1 MTQKKIF
8 NKGAILN
15 IIIIV
20 LCVILFGLI
29 IIYTA
34 IYMDYNRTYVNDE
47 HYMLYRVYDNEYN
60 DLMESVYQNE
70 ISGASIEGSMAQ
82 LYAVAH
88 YYENAVLYYA
98 HQTAGNAAQA
108 DMRYEK
114 MQEYAKDMGEFAD
127 EAEVIL
133 EYLEEINKF

>member
-1 MTQKKIF
+1 MIQKKTF
-8 NKGAILN
+8 NKGAVLN

-47 HYMLYRVYDNEYN
+47 HYMLYRVYDKEYN
-60 DLMESVYQNE
+60 DMTESVYQNE
-70 ISGASIEGSMAQ
+70 ITGAPTEGSMAQ

-108 DMRYEK
+108 DTRYEK

-133 EYLEEINKF
+133 EYLEEVNKF